1 MCQKYYETGGQ
12 LGQRGHPKCAEDEE
26 GGWRGGG
33 GEEVIQGMWRC
44 NKLICVGVF
53 VGVWVDVL
61 LCVLVVCVGVYMC
74 MCVLCVVCV
83 CVAWCVC
90 VDGGMKGVEQV
101 SLILLSISNAEKA
114 RA

>member
-1 MCQKYYETGGQ
+1 MGG
-12 LGQRGHPKCAEDEE
+12 
-26 GGWRGGG
+26 
-33 GEEVIQGMWRC
+33 
-44 NKLICVGVF
+44 CVAVCTCC
-53 VGVWVDVL
+53 
-61 LCVLVVCVGVYMC
+61 LCGCVYVHVCVTCGM
-74 MCVLCVVCV
+74 CV

>member
-1 MCQKYYETGGQ
+1 M
-12 LGQRGHPKCAEDEE
+12 
-26 GGWRGGG
+26 
-33 GEEVIQGMWRC
+33 
-44 NKLICVGVF
+44 
-53 VGVWVDVL
+53 GVWVDVL